1 MSHLSLDTL
10 ARLVDEPA
18 TPEEAAHLAC
28 CAACRDELE
37 AMRDD
42 VAALRELP
50 ALEPPP
56 ADAWP
61 ALAARLREE
70 GLIGGDV
77 VPRTARVGP
86 WLRAAAGIAI
96 FLLGTVTGA
105 LVARRDAPLPHIAR
119 PESVPAMTEDPA
131 AALAAAERAYLDAL
145 ERYVAIEGPRHA
157 TADPAARLVALERL
171 VRSTR
176 DALETAPADPFLNG
190 YHLAAVAQR
199 DAALRQITL
208 SSGGLWY

>member
-1 MSHLSLDTL
+1 MSHLSLETL

-18 TPEEAAHLAC
+18 TPEEAAHLAN
-28 CAACRDELE
+28 CAACRDELD

-56 ADAWP
+56 ADAWS

-70 GLIGGDV
+70 GLIGRDGT
-77 VPRTARVGP
+77 PRPARAGV
-86 WLRAAAGIAI
+86 WLRAAAGIAL
-96 FLLGTVTGA
+96 FLLGSVTGA
-105 LVARRDAPLPHIAR
+105 LVARQGAPVPHIAR
-119 PESVPAMTEDPA
+119 PGPAVTEDPA

-145 ERYVAIEGPRHA
+145 ERYVTLEGPRHA
-157 TADPAARLVALERL
+157 TTDPAARLVALERL
-171 VRSTR
+171 VRTTR
-176 DALETAPADPFLNG
+176 DALETAPADPILNG

-208 SSGGLWY
+208 TSGGLWY